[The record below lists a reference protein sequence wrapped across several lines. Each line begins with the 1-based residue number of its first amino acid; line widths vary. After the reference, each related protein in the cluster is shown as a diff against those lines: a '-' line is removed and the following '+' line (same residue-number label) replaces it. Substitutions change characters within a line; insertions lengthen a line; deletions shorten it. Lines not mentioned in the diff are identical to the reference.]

1 MFEDNIKEER
11 TEEDLLFQAMI
22 ELGIEL
28 SAKIVKKEIAG
39 KTVWNVSDGYLL
51 ACFDEN
57 VNESTITAIA
67 KQKPYY
73 FVMRDAS
80 LATDNVADN
89 FEQIWQE
96 YSKDTIRRIL

>member
-1 MFEDNIKEER
+1 MENDG
-11 TEEDLLFQAMI
+11 EDLLFQVMI

-28 SAKIVKKEIAG
+28 SAKIEKTQIAG

-73 FVMRDAS
+73 FVMRDDS

>member
-1 MFEDNIKEER
+1 M
-11 TEEDLLFQAMI
+11 
-22 ELGIEL
+22 
-28 SAKIVKKEIAG
+28 
-39 KTVWNVSDGYLL
+39 SDGYLL

-67 KQKPYY
+67 KQEPYY

-96 YSKDTIRRIL
+96 YSKDTIRRII